1 MKKLSILIVVAL
13 GVLVACQSP
22 KQPDNQEVKG
32 FSHLK
37 GYQTDSIYDSVA
49 GVYVEIEKISFGN
62 NLSFQ
67 LDSMETEGEI
77 DSSIIEKYFLY
88 NDLPTAQIP
97 LNRYVVSEN
106 YELFIG
112 MIIGKSITD
121 LAQVYETNDTAFLEM
136 IETEKVIRLLNH
148 HDSLYSVRYLIKKN
162 QNYLFSF
169 VSKDSAFIYEKFQ
182 NNETPANRIF

>member
-1 MKKLSILIVVAL
+1 MKKLSILIIVAV
-13 GVLVACQSP
+13 GIFVACQSP
-22 KQPDNQEVKG
+22 KSPESQTVED

-37 GYQTDSIYDSVA
+37 GYQADSVYDSVA
-49 GVYVEIEKISFGN
+49 GVYVKIETISFGN

-77 DSSIIEKYFLY
+77 DSSTIEAYFLY
-88 NDLPTAQIP
+88 NDLPAAQIP
-97 LNRYVVSEN
+97 LNRYVISDN

-121 LAQVYETNDTAFLEM
+121 LSQKY
-136 IETEKVIRLLNH
+136 IEADSCFREIIEQENCVRLLNH
-148 HDSLYSVRYLIKKN
+148 HDSVWSVRYLIKKN

-169 VSKDSAFIYEKFQ
+169 VSKDSAFIYEKFK

>member
-13 GVLVACQSP
+13 GVLFACQSSKDP
-22 KQPDNQEVKG
+22 ENQVVDD

-37 GYQTDSIYDSVA
+37 GFQTDSVYDSISET
-49 GVYVEIEKISFGN
+49 YVIIEKVNFGS
-62 NLSFQ
+62 NLS
-67 LDSMETEGEI
+67 LHLHPMETEGEI
-77 DSSIIEKYFLY
+77 DSSIVETYFLY
-88 NDLPTAQIP
+88 NDIPTAQIP
-97 LNRYVVSEN
+97 LNRYVVSDN

-112 MIIGKSITD
+112 IIIGKSITNLSQEYID
-121 LAQVYETNDTAFLEM
+121 VDSCFLEV
-136 IETEKVIRLLNH
+136 IEEGNIVRILNQ
-148 HDSLYSVRYLIKKN
+148 HDSVWSVRYLIKKN